1 MYLWCLPAIKQACHR
16 QEMFISTM
24 YCILFFY
31 FSRFYWVIFDVD
43 IFYIWLA
50 WWWIFSLGFFIFMA
64 GSILFLFNFSL
75 CIFLK
80 VDIIWLFLPSFQCL
94 PLKEPVIYW
103 SIIFTPP
110 QLTQWSDA
118 EVYISHIST
127 FCWSS
132 FDSLASLYK
141 MLLLNKQMY

>member
-16 QEMFISTM
+16 QEMFIATM
-24 YCILFFY
+24 YCILFFD

-50 WWWIFSLGFFIFMA
+50 WWRIFSLGFFIFMA

-103 SIIFTPP
+103 SIIFTP

-118 EVYISHIST
+118 EVCFPHKH
-127 FCWSS
+127 F
-132 FDSLASLYK
+132 
-141 MLLLNKQMY
+141 LLKQFW